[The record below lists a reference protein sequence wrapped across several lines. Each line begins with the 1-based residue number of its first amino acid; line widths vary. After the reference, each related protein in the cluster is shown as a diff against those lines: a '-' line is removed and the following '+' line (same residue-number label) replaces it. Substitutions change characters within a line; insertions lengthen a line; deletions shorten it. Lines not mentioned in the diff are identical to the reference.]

1 MLLGLRFIRS
11 RRDPLAV
18 AAVLVG
24 VPFAVAWVFQRGSL
38 GRVFP
43 GLILLAHLAMA
54 DWFAQKLRTATPK
67 AIRRSVQAALAM
79 LIVAGLTGT
88 AAGWRM
94 SVPRA
99 WVSSSVS
106 ERLRLESSIS
116 PYLGF
121 GDYMS
126 IDDVAVVPPYLSLA
140 VGGSSAKVV
149 AVEINGRWI
158 EDQDRRAE
166 DSRSILDPSTSAARR
181 NSLLRKYGVDFVV
194 IESDRASEMVGL
206 IPGSRLNGHVD
217 RFAVIAVPA
226 RS

>member
-1 MLLGLRFIRS
+1 M
-11 RRDPLAV
+11 
-18 AAVLVG
+18 
-24 VPFAVAWVFQRGSL
+24 
-38 GRVFP
+38 
-43 GLILLAHLAMA
+43 LAM
-54 DWFAQKLRTATPK
+54 F
-67 AIRRSVQAALAM
+67 
-79 LIVAGLTGT
+79 IVAGLTGT

-158 EDQDRRAE
+158 EDQDRRSE
-166 DSRSILDPSTSAARR
+166 DSRAILDPSTSPDY
-181 NSLLRKYGVDFVV
+181 S
-194 IESDRASEMVGL
+194 
-206 IPGSRLNGHVD
+206 
-217 RFAVIAVPA
+217 
-226 RS
+226 